1 MSKPDVVEVVRF
13 YRPVVFLHPWS
24 NEPTIDS
31 NSGVTA
37 VFTLDYANGAGRVSL
52 SVCTKDVFCKAVGVE
67 VAKREEHVF
76 DIELP
81 NKENSLYDRLIQTVE
96 QAWEAGV
103 ERQFIRRLGPQLA
116 WSRQAFEQYR
126 IAFQ

>member
-52 SVCTKDVFCKAVGVE
+52 
-67 VAKREEHVF
+67 
-76 DIELP
+76 
-81 NKENSLYDRLIQTVE
+81 
-96 QAWEAGV
+96 
-103 ERQFIRRLGPQLA
+103 
-116 WSRQAFEQYR
+116 
-126 IAFQ
+126 